1 MARVAITGVGK
12 AVPERVVLNEELS
25 PLVGVSPEWIETR
38 TGIKERRYAADDDS
52 ASSLGAEAAEE
63 ALKVASIA
71 PADVSMIVTAT
82 CTPDYLL
89 PATANI
95 IQNRIGARNA
105 GSFDL
110 GAACSGFVYALSVG
124 AGMISSGAARNVLI
138 VGVDLLSRHCDF
150 SDPLTAPL
158 FGDAA
163 AAVVLEAD
171 ESADPIRVELGSDG
185 SGLSQVLIPGGGS
198 KLPEGGLPHDP
209 SSLLLKMAGREVFRH
224 AVRVMSELGKR
235 FGKDSFDLLVAHQ
248 ANRRILVECAQQIGV
263 GLDKVYMNIERYGNT
278 SAASIPLAL
287 CEAWEE
293 GKLTAGDRV
302 LMLSFGAGYTWGAA
316 AMKWTLPSPAPS
328 TPDHPEDELASQP
341 A

>member
-1 MARVAITGVGK
+1 MAKIAITGVGK
-12 AVPERVVLNEELS
+12 AVPERVVTNAELS

-38 TGIKERRYAADDDS
+38 TGIKERRYAAEHDS
-52 ASSLGAEAAEE
+52 ASSLGAEASLE
-63 ALKVASIA
+63 ALKVANLDPS
-71 PADVSMIVTAT
+71 DVSMIVTAT

-95 IQNRIGARNA
+95 IQDRIEARNA
-105 GSFDL
+105 ASFDL
-110 GAACSGFVYALSVG
+110 GAACSGFLYALSVG
-124 AGMISSGAARNVLI
+124 VGMISSGAVRNVLI
-138 VGVDLLSRHCDF
+138 VGVDLLSRHCNF

-163 AAVVLEAD
+163 AAVVLEGD
-171 ESADPIRVELGSDG
+171 ESVEPIRMELGSDG
-185 SGLSQVLIPGGGS
+185 SGLRQVLIPGGGS

-209 SSLLLKMAGREVFRH
+209 STLLLKMAGREVFRN

-248 ANRRILVECAQQIGV
+248 ANRRILVECAHNIGV
-263 GLDKVYMNIERYGNT
+263 DLDKVYMNIERYGNT

-293 GKLTAGDRV
+293 GKLDAGYRV

-316 AMKWTLPSPAPS
+316 AMRWTLPAPQAGAE
-328 TPDHPEDELASQP
+328 TEDQLASQS